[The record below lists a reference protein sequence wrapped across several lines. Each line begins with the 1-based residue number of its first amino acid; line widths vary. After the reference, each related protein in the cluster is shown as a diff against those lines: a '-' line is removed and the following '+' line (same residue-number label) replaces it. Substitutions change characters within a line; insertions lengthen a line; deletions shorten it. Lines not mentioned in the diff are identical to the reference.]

1 MIVKI
6 NFNKKISYKY
16 FFLFFITSKFFNFF
30 ILNISPIEIP
40 SFGYSLLNKELLH
53 NDLLKSLF
61 YMHIQPPLYNFI
73 VGLGLKTFNANLF
86 FLKFFLFFFNLTL
99 SFFIIILSLKIAR
112 IFNLNN
118 KYQFLL
124 FFFLL
129 FNPSI
134 IFFENHLGYMHI
146 SNFLMVFLTYL
157 IIKYFTNKSVIYL
170 NFIFFVILLLTLIY
184 SLFHPIIILIV
195 YFLINFKNK
204 ISKKNFFIIY
214 FFIFLTFL
222 NPIKNLFIFSI
233 FSNSSFL
240 GFNLS
245 TTLYPNFT
253 NYSFRDFKNDCDMD
267 KYLSGYYNLINIDI
281 HQSLGSNKSNSNNII
296 NLVKSKECMYKSIN
310 LIINNPKDYLYGRFL
325 AFLASTSK
333 FSFEKDN
340 YQINDRYGI
349 FSIFNNLN
357 EYNLKFYKQFI
368 IFFFNFFVNFYLI
381 FYLIKNKSLIRN
393 SILIIYIL
401 YLFVF
406 LIAHLVN
413 GYEHARIMYSM
424 FTIYIIFWI
433 LFLKNKFS
441 FFYKNN

>member
-1 MIVKI
+1 MIAQI
-6 NFNKKISYKY
+6 NLNKKISYIY
-16 FFLFFITSKFFNFF
+16 FFTASKFVNFF
-30 ILNISPIEIP
+30 ILGISPTDIP
-40 SFGYSLLNKELLH
+40 GFGYSLLNKELLH

-73 VGLGLKTFNANLF
+73 VGLGLKTFSANLY

-112 IFNLNN
+112 ILNLNN
-118 KYQFLL
+118 KQQFFL

-129 FNPSI
+129 LNPSI

-157 IIKYFTNKSVIYL
+157 IIKYLINKSVIYL

-184 SLFHPIIILIV
+184 SLFHPIIILLV

-204 ISKKNFFIIY
+204 ISKKNFLIIY
-214 FFIFLTFL
+214 LLIFLSFL
-222 NPIKNLFIFSI
+222 NPIKNFFIFSI

-245 TTLYPNFT
+245 TTLYPAFT
-253 NYSFRDFKNDCDMD
+253 NHSFSDFKIDCDMD
-267 KYLSGYYNLINIDI
+267 KYLSGYYNVNNIEI

-296 NLVKSKECMYKSIN
+296 NLVKSKECMHKSIN

-349 FSIFNNLN
+349 FSILNNLN
-357 EYNLKFYKQFI
+357 EYNLKLYKQLF

-381 FYLIKNKSLIRN
+381 FYLIKNKTLIRN

-406 LIAHLVN
+406 AIAHLVN

-424 FTIYIIFWI
+424 FTIYIIFLI
-433 LFLKNKFS
+433 LFLKNKFN
-441 FFYKNN
+441 FFFKNN